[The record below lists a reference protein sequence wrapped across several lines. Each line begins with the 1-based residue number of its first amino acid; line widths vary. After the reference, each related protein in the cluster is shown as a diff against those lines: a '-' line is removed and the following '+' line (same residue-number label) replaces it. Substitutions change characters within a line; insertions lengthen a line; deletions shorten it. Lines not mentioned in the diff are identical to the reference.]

1 MENLNCHHLR
11 DFRVAAKEGG
21 STRADAK
28 LRVSEPGICTPI
40 QALER
45 AFGKKLPRRSGQR
58 LALTEAGQRGFS
70 FAEQMFPSA
79 KGWRAPTSLAKAPAL
94 LSSPNSALRRS
105 LEQWGRI
112 CNIHL
117 RLQPAHQGFLHTE
130 ALL

>member
-1 MENLNCHHLR
+1 MEYLNCHHLR

-40 QALER
+40 QALGR

-70 FAEQMFPSA
+70 FAEEIL
-79 KGWRAPTSLAKAPAL
+79 SLGEELASTHVARQ
-94 LSSPNSALRRS
+94 SS
-105 LEQWGRI
+105 RI
-112 CNIHL
+112 VV
-117 RLQPAHQGFLHTE
+117 QP
-130 ALL
+130 